1 MFCACNFHGN
11 SMNNLLLYR
20 GLVDARISASE
31 KDLPVCTILKF
42 NFIFQDPL
50 DAENPAKENEN
61 NEDTPKE
68 ELKCKECGRQCKS
81 LKNFNN
87 HMKYHKYVMSGE
99 EVSCPECDKKYPQ
112 NFLKRHMKSAHENS
126 QIDEL
131 DGNFFLSSK
140 IILLSHLH
148 SRLKCLGGV
157 PVL

>member
-1 MFCACNFHGN
+1 M
-11 SMNNLLLYR
+11 
-20 GLVDARISASE
+20 
-31 KDLPVCTILKF
+31 
-42 NFIFQDPL
+42 
-50 DAENPAKENEN
+50 
-61 NEDTPKE
+61 PKE

-126 QIDEL
+126 QFDEL

-140 IILLSHLH
+140 IILLSHLFEQD
-148 SRLKCLGGV
+148 L
-157 PVL
+157 VLYCI